1 MDRTL
6 IARYREGAE
15 ALASGIAGLSHER
28 LLAHPVPGTWSI
40 QEIVLHMADSDQIG
54 AERMKRTIAEERPT
68 LVAFDESAFARRLH
82 YQEQDAH
89 QAAELFRLNRLMLA
103 AVLERLTDDDFA
115 RVGIHSERGPVT
127 LAEQLETHTEHLEHH
142 LKFLH
147 EKRGMVQA
155 AP

>member
-6 IARYREGAE
+6 IERYRDGAD
-15 ALASGIAGLSHER
+15 ALTLGIAGLSREQ

-40 QEIVLHMADSDQIG
+40 QEIVLHMADCDLIG
-54 AERMKRTIAEERPT
+54 AERMKRTIAEDRPT
-68 LVAFDESAFARRLH
+68 LVAFDESAFAERLAYH
-82 YQEQDAH
+82 EQDAH

-103 AVLERLTDDDFA
+103 AILARLSDEDFE

-127 LAEQLETHTEHLEHH
+127 LAEQLQTHTEHLEHH

-147 EKRGMVQA
+147 EKRGMVA
-155 AP
+155 SG